1 MGKIL
6 DARGDEAID
15 VLSALIDPVS
25 AIAADEEIGGMM
37 RGETQATVM
46 QLATAILKR
55 HKAEVIEI
63 MAIDD
68 GVTPDEER
76 GLLTAMTIPVRLMR
90 LISTPAVRELLFGS
104 AETKPSATGS
114 SSASKSAK
122 E

>member
-46 QLATAILKR
+46 QLATALLKN
-55 HKAEVIEI
+55 HKAEVVQI

-68 GVTPDEER
+68 GVAPDEER
-76 GLLTAMTIPVRLMR
+76 WLLTTMTIPVRLMR
-90 LISTPAVRELLFGS
+90 LISTPAVKELLFGS
-104 AETKPSATGS
+104 AATKPSATGS
-114 SSASKSAK
+114 SAASMSAK